1 MGPRIL
7 SPFSADHTQTFRSSP
22 PETTILLSA
31 EKLSAW
37 ISCVCPSSGPHNNFP
52 FSACQIITARF
63 LEAVATSRPSGEIE
77 TDRMP
82 TRSSG
87 YHSKGTLS
95 MRPLLTPH
103 LELLEPSLVTIVLPS
118 LRGTAARNIPVPPGE
133 FFKSG
138 RGSMSKSFIERS
150 SPPSQYS

>member
-1 MGPRIL
+1 MGPCIL
-7 SPFSADHTQTFRSSP
+7 SPVSADHTQTFRSSL

-37 ISCVCPSSGPHNNFP
+37 ISCVCPTSGPYNNFP

-63 LEAVATSRPSGEIE
+63 FEAVATSRPLGEIE

-82 TRSSG
+82 TRFSEFP
-87 YHSKGTLS
+87 SKGTLL
-95 MRPLLTPH
+95 MRPLSTLH
-103 LELLEPSLVTIVLPS
+103 IELLEPSLVTILEPS
-118 LRGTAARNIPVPPGE
+118 SRGTAARNIPVPPGE

-138 RGSMSKSFIERS
+138 RGLMSKSFIEQS
-150 SPPSQYS
+150 SPPNQYS